1 MIEKKINGESQ
12 KVHGKGSMFEIGSE
26 IIMYGFRVE
35 SRFDLL

>member
-12 KVHGKGSMFEIGSE
+12 KGKDKGSMFEIGSE

-35 SRFDLL
+35 GRFDLL